1 MERIADASLSVL
13 IPIHN
18 STWIEFLTNG
28 EGRQVIRRFG
38 GRHIKF
44 GTLCPWARGQA
55 PNHISCDIRRCHCQT
70 RKSESGC
77 GELQSI
83 PNLQGQCRSRSV
95 SQSVL
100 VFFGLASQPAG
111 RISPLQDNRV
121 SWPAIEQ

>member
-28 EGRQVIRRFG
+28 EGRQVTDALEAVISGSAHFVL
-38 GRHIKF
+38 GRGVRHPTIF
-44 GTLCPWARGQA
+44 RV
-55 PNHISCDIRRCHCQT
+55 ISVGVIVRLGKSSREFQT
-70 RKSESGC
+70 F
-77 GELQSI
+77 
-83 PNLQGQCRSRSV
+83 QGQCRSRSV

-100 VFFGLASQPAG
+100 VFFGLTSQPAG

-121 SWPAIEQ
+121 SWPAIDQ

>member
-70 RKSESGC
+70 RK
-77 GELQSI
+77 ELQRI
-83 PNLQGQCRSRSV
+83 PNLPRTMP
-95 SQSVL
+95 QSVGVPKRL
-100 VFFGLASQPAG
+100 GFLWSGGWADFSAAGQSGFLACY
-111 RISPLQDNRV
+111 
-121 SWPAIEQ
+121 